1 MSGRMLKWTIELS
14 EYGIKYL
21 LRLTSKRQVMIDFIV
36 ELPTKPSH
44 LDEFPGEGWWILH
57 VDGASRVFS
66 SGVGLIL
73 QSPIEKLLE

>member
-14 EYGIKYL
+14 EYGIKYH

-44 LDEFPGEGWWILH
+44 LDEFPGR
-57 VDGASRVFS
+57 DGGYFMWMELPELSAR
-66 SGVGLIL
+66 
-73 QSPIEKLLE
+73 EWA